1 MAPITRRDVPGGAAV
16 TAGALAV
23 PIDAAAQTSRQRRTA
38 ASDRFNVARIGVGG
52 ICAGL
57 LLCSLLAG
65 CESKQAAPTSPVPI
79 SASAS
84 THPAAE
90 SATDEAEAGWLMLFD
105 GTSLRDWRA
114 DGPSA
119 SFSVRDGRLV
129 VHGPRSHLY
138 YLGPVARHDFRDF
151 ELRMEA
157 MTFPG
162 ANSGVYFHTAWQ
174 GDGEWP
180 VDGYEVQVNNTQRDP
195 KRTGGLYG
203 IQDNYQAPARDHV
216 WFTLTIRVEG
226 KRVTTFVDGKRIVDY
241 TEEVQPQRT
250 GEFKRRLL
258 GSGTFALQAHDPDS
272 EVHYRNIRVR
282 LLP

>member
-1 MAPITRRDVPGGAAV
+1 MAPITCHDFPGDSAV
-16 TAGALAV
+16 
-23 PIDAAAQTSRQRRTA
+23 AAAARTSRQRRTA
-38 ASDRFNVARIGVGG
+38 ANDRSDIAHARIGVA
-52 ICAGL
+52 CAGL

-65 CESKQAAPTSPVPI
+65 CASEQAASTPPVPESEPA
-79 SASAS
+79 SASAQ
-84 THPAAE
+84 PAAAP
-90 SATDEAEAGWLMLFD
+90 ATDEAEADWQVLFD

-114 DGPSA
+114 DGPSE

-138 YLGPVARHDFRDF
+138 YAGPVAEHDFRDF
-151 ELRMEA
+151 ELRMEV

-174 GDGEWP
+174 GDGDWP
-180 VDGYEVQVNNTQRDP
+180 VEGYEVQVNNTQSDP

-203 IQDNYQAPARDHV
+203 IQDNFQAPAPDNV

-241 TEEVQPQRT
+241 TEQAQPQRT
-250 GEFKRRLL
+250 DEFKQRLL

-282 LLP
+282 PLP